1 MMQTEPLSM
10 TQLADR
16 RIRSF
21 RQRFGDGHFY
31 LACHAALPL
40 ALTPDLLYRLWAT
53 FQRDCHDDDLA
64 MPWIAVSDL
73 LLSGLCDEVGDE
85 LYEMDSTVRD
95 SLMQQLKDS
104 PRLGL
109 ARVRELAE
117 FVIAYIDPQR
127 ASADLDTRDFAQAQ
141 HWRALAYQQPREAVQ
156 AIATTLA
163 ELSFDETHEWMRMAA
178 LVETLEDPLEEFPE
192 LLVYVGAID
201 NFVRGNDRSAID
213 KLKQIANTN
222 QQIQI
227 ADVDLPIP
235 VEIKPDP
242 LPPEPVRLERKI
254 HLIDLL
260 KQNSYWLIGGGIAVT
275 TVAIVVIPYIFSGTE
290 TSSTPP
296 STISSTTS
304 SPKPTLSQSTQ
315 LPLPSTNVTPTR
327 NPPNGLSATST
338 PVKANPASP
347 PLNNTKVINQTSSLS
362 GTSNPP
368 LQSNPTRNQV
378 LLPSTPNFVD
388 IPMPHLSLVNPKDI
402 PLDRQNP
409 VHNNLFRAS
418 EFATLGNELL
428 GQNKPDEALIAYRKV
443 LDISPDDISAQYNLS
458 VAYNQLGYNMHSRR
472 NLKEGTDAYKK
483 AIKLKPDNPL
493 YYYNLGN
500 VLYDQ
505 QELQESINTYRKAIE
520 LDSQYYTYTVYAYT
534 GLGNAL
540 YKQNN
545 LQEAIAAYSKAM
557 ELYKQQGKIKD
568 ADRML
573 SLIRAIQ

>member
-10 TQLADR
+10 TQSANR

-53 FQRDCHDDDLA
+53 FQRDCQDDDLA

-95 SLMQQLKDS
+95 ALMQQLKDS

-109 ARVRELAE
+109 VRVRELAE

-141 HWRALAYQQPREAVQ
+141 HWRALAYQQPQKAVQ

-201 NFVRGNDRSAID
+201 DFVRGNDRSAID
-213 KLKQIANTN
+213 KLKQIADGN

-235 VEIKPDP
+235 VAIKPDP

-254 HLIDLL
+254 HLIDRL
-260 KQNSYWLIGGGIAVT
+260 KQNAYWLIGGGIAVT
-275 TVAIVVIPYIFSGTE
+275 TVAIGAAIH
-290 TSSTPP
+290 
-296 STISSTTS
+296 STISSAKL
-304 SPKPTLSQSTQ
+304 SPKIT
-315 LPLPSTNVTPTR
+315 PS
-327 NPPNGLSATST
+327 SAT
-338 PVKANPASP
+338 PSP
-347 PLNNTKVINQTSSLS
+347 PPTQSIAPSPARTAKAGDTLLLNTNATIAGEPGIKKNIRTAPRTNSPIKFTAPTGTRVFILESDNDSEGYPWYKVYFPKSATDGWIASQ
-362 GTSNPP
+362 
-368 LQSNPTRNQV
+368 
-378 LLPSTPNFVD
+378 LLNVD
-388 IPMPHLSLVNPKDI
+388 
-402 PLDRQNP
+402 R
-409 VHNNLFRAS
+409 
-418 EFATLGNELL
+418 
-428 GQNKPDEALIAYRKV
+428 
-443 LDISPDDISAQYNLS
+443 
-458 VAYNQLGYNMHSRR
+458 
-472 NLKEGTDAYKK
+472 
-483 AIKLKPDNPL
+483 
-493 YYYNLGN
+493 
-500 VLYDQ
+500 
-505 QELQESINTYRKAIE
+505 
-520 LDSQYYTYTVYAYT
+520 
-534 GLGNAL
+534 
-540 YKQNN
+540 
-545 LQEAIAAYSKAM
+545 
-557 ELYKQQGKIKD
+557 
-568 ADRML
+568 
-573 SLIRAIQ
+573 